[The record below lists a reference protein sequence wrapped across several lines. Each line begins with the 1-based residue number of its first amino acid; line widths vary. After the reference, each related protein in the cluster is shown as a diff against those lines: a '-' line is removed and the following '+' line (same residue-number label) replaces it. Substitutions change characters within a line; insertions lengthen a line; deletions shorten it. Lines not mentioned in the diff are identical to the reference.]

1 MARSRDDSLAEG
13 VEIEKTYEGPMLV
26 QVLTIQRTTDTK
38 EQERPRNEEIGSSV
52 FVPFS

>member
-1 MARSRDDSLAEG
+1 MSHESLAEVLG
-13 VEIEKTYEGPMLV
+13 IEKTYKGPMLV